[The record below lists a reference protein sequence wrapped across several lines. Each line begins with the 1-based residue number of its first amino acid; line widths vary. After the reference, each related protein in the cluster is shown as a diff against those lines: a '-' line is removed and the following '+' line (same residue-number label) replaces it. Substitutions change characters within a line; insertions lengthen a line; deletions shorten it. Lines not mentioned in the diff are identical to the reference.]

1 MGGTTS
7 TQAGEIN
14 NDSKVTENQ
23 NFGLLNFSNESQGL
37 TGGINLLEIV
47 TFIIVCLA
55 TLYFMK
61 IFCERRRKRRL
72 AEMGQHLQSINL
84 HELPGQPAA
93 PVVHAARVPI
103 MSLQPPLYPGNQ
115 LDSAQVGSAGKYD
128 I

>member
-1 MGGTTS
+1 MGGTSS
-7 TQAGEIN
+7 TQQAGEID

-23 NFGLLNFSNESQGL
+23 NYGLLNFSNESQGL

-55 TLYFMK
+55 TLYFLR
-61 IFCERRRKRRL
+61 ILCERWRKRRL
-72 AEMGQHLQSINL
+72 AEMGQQSINL

-103 MSLQPPLYPGNQ
+103 MSLQPPLYLGSQ